1 MIGKNHITLNTP
13 INSLD
18 DTLRIT
24 ACKMYISIPSST
36 KQIIHVLDIE
46 ETLTCSIPDEA
57 ETVIF
62 GIDSMHTVNTD
73 FTGALDPIHG
83 MFWTWNSG
91 YINVKIEGISRKS
104 IQNGNIFQIHLGGYL
119 SPYSTA
125 FSIRIPRKAPIRME
139 VDLGPS
145 IQTVLK
151 QYGGTVMSPGKAGH
165 ELMTILQRSI
175 TIVE

>member
-1 MIGKNHITLNTP
+1 
-13 INSLD
+13 
-18 DTLRIT
+18 
-24 ACKMYISIPSST
+24 MYISIPSST
-36 KQIIHVLDIE
+36 KHIIHVLDIE

-73 FTGALDPIHG
+73 FTDALDPIHG